1 MYEKRTFLITSA
13 IFLFLFIVVA
23 LLTSGTTGLLIDEKF
38 AYEAQH
44 VSSMMEN
51 VMGYVSYVG
60 SSEVILIITIL
71 IGLVFLIKR
80 QWQPFFFFF
89 VVSVGGVILN
99 LVLKLLV
106 QRARPGD
113 EAKLIEVF
121 NFQVELQSYS
131 FPSGH
136 TMRATILFAFIVYL
150 LIYYLRH
157 RAWKIGGTIF
167 FIILLLGVAWS
178 RVVLDAHFVTDIVG
192 GVLISISWFFLCL
205 AFFYKPKSGRRI
217 SYTYLHR

>member
-1 MYEKRTFLITSA
+1 MNIMYEKRTFLITSA

-136 TMRATILFAFIVYL
+136 TMRATILFAF
-150 LIYYLRH
+150 
-157 RAWKIGGTIF
+157 
-167 FIILLLGVAWS
+167 
-178 RVVLDAHFVTDIVG
+178 
-192 GVLISISWFFLCL
+192 
-205 AFFYKPKSGRRI
+205 
-217 SYTYLHR
+217 